1 MIPPVTQAPGNRGP
15 SWTPTLTLA
24 AKPPVSNRRPT
35 PPSPRHLPPDNTWC
49 WALWGLRENPSSQ
62 QRAALPRQPG
72 GSTACPS
79 PPPRALSSW
88 RRGSQASAPQPGAQQ
103 GPVGGALCPVTT
115 LLVWADLLPP
125 RWPGRPLPL
134 PEPEASE
141 GSREAPERRQEL
153 EPPASWKPLGG
164 SSQRVW
170 EPRGHPGCWRD
181 GQGCPG
187 WLCGQGPR
195 PCPGRA
201 GSLMCGPW
209 SPQSTCLLLRG
220 SLGRRSL
227 TTSLVIPAKPPDA
240 PITGHR
246 ELSRW
251 PRLFLGLE
259 GVPGRRTP
267 PAGVAAG
274 AWGRPCFLSRGR
286 RTCSGL
292 PWPPGSQGWVR
303 EPQIHSR
310 GAGDKLRPGREG
322 AQPRSLDAKQG
333 PFLSPHVTGRPSRRG
348 SSGPAPGALS
358 NGGAARQED
367 PGS

>member
-187 WLCGQGPR
+187 WLCGQGATSVS
-195 PCPGRA
+195 RA
-201 GSLMCGPW
+201 RW
-209 SPQSTCLLLRG
+209 VANVRA
-220 SLGRRSL
+220 
-227 TTSLVIPAKPPDA
+227 LVA
-240 PITGHR
+240 PIH
-246 ELSRW
+246 
-251 PRLFLGLE
+251 
-259 GVPGRRTP
+259 
-267 PAGVAAG
+267 
-274 AWGRPCFLSRGR
+274 
-286 RTCSGL
+286 L
-292 PWPPGSQGWVR
+292 P
-303 EPQIHSR
+303 
-310 GAGDKLRPGREG
+310 L
-322 AQPRSLDAKQG
+322 AQRQ
-333 PFLSPHVTGRPSRRG
+333 
-348 SSGPAPGALS
+348 PGAEVPDD
-358 NGGAARQED
+358 Q
-367 PGS
+367 PGNPCKATRCPHHRAP